1 MIRIITDSTCDLSEE
16 TLARLG
22 VERLPLIVNFGSES
36 FRDGVDMSHE
46 EFYRRLAQADE
57 LPTTSGLNPM
67 DLAAVFAGHR
77 ARGDEVVGI
86 FLSSELSST
95 VQSANLAR
103 EAVGEEGVYIV
114 DSRQV
119 TLGLG
124 LLIERAA
131 ALRDSGLSAAGL
143 ASAVEELASR
153 QRLVAVVDTLKY
165 LKMGGRISA
174 AAAVVGG
181 MLGISPIVAVQNGR
195 VELIGKSRGR
205 KAALRWM
212 SQYIQPEEI
221 DFSLTIAFGHS
232 DCPEAMR
239 ECMEHFSDLCARAP
253 SVLTGSIGCVVGTH
267 AGPGA
272 TGLTYFVK
280 KRQIC
285 APGCIDFS
293 ADCGII

>member
-1 MIRIITDSTCDLSEE
+1 MIRIITDSTCDLSAE
-16 TLARLG
+16 TLARLD
-22 VERLPLIVNFGSES
+22 VERLPLIVNFGSQS

-46 EFYRRLAQADE
+46 EFYRRLAEADE

-67 DLAAVFAGHR
+67 DLARVFADHR
-77 ARGDEVVGI
+77 ANGDEVVGI

-103 EAVGEEGVYIV
+103 EAVGPDGIYIV
-114 DSRQV
+114 DSHQV

-131 ALRDSGLSAAGL
+131 ALRDSGLSAAEL
-143 ASAVEELASR
+143 AAAVEELTER
-153 QRLVAVVDTLKY
+153 QRLIAVVDTLKY

-212 SQYIQPEEI
+212 SEHTQKEEI
-221 DFSLTIAFGHS
+221 DLLQTIAFGHS
-232 DCPEAMR
+232 DCPEAMQ
-239 ECMEHFSDLCARAP
+239 ECMEHFSDLCEHA
-253 SVLTGSIGCVVGTH
+253 SSILTGSIGCVVGTH

-280 KRQIC
+280 K
-285 APGCIDFS
+285 
-293 ADCGII
+293 